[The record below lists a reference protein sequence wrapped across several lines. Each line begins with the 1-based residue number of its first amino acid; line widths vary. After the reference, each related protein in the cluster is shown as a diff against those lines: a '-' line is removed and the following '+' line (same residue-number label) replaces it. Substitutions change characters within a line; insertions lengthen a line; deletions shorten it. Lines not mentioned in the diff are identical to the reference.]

1 MLTST
6 LPPPG
11 KKIRAEGK
19 SLLWA
24 GLVRGAVARNP
35 SKPRIAWMVD
45 ETGKPDMAALV
56 SAYAPMVKRLALRL
70 VSRLPP
76 NVELDDLIQCG
87 MMGLIEAIERYRDDD
102 RAEFETYALARIRG
116 AMIDALRETDWV
128 PRQVRKEMRRVE
140 EAIAA
145 LEQSLGRHPT
155 EGEVAEA
162 LGLDLEA
169 YQRLLSQAK
178 GHQILYF
185 DDLMREPEDGED
197 FLERHLGDDEPGPQD
212 LTESAELRAQLVRTI
227 ESLPEKEKL
236 VLSLYYEHELN
247 FKEIGAVLGVSESR
261 VSQLHTQA
269 ILRMRARLLG
279 GEEGHLPRG
288 RRGRPPKNAPTCG
301 EAPAGETGR

>member
-1 MLTST
+1 
-6 LPPPG
+6 
-11 KKIRAEGK
+11 
-19 SLLWA
+19 
-24 GLVRGAVARNP
+24 
-35 SKPRIAWMVD
+35 MVD
-45 ETGKPDMAALV
+45 EMGKPDVAALV
-56 SAYAPMVKRLALRL
+56 QAYAPMVKRLALRL
-70 VSRLPP
+70 VNRLPP
-76 NVELDDLIQCG
+76 NVELDDLVQCG
-87 MMGLIEAIERYRDDD
+87 MMGLIEAIERYQDDD

-116 AMIDALRETDWV
+116 AMIDSLRDTDWV

-145 LEQSLGRHPT
+145 LEQALGRSPT

-162 LGLDLEA
+162 LGLELEA

-212 LTESAELRAQLVRTI
+212 LTESGELRAQLVRTI
-227 ESLPEKEKL
+227 EGLPEKEKL

-269 ILRMRARLLG
+269 ILRLRARLFG
-279 GEEGHLPRG
+279 GDESRLPRG
-288 RRGRPPKNAPTCG
+288 RRGRPPKG
-301 EAPAGETGR
+301 ERVHGEPSPPETGC